1 MHNVQCSANK
11 LSNSKYMLN
20 TNVNVKE
27 AIKQNP
33 FERGLSKTS
42 KKVLVHIELNF
53 SYMKKQIYA
62 SSYSLNYINF
72 SKILLYS
79 YFSCSPSL

>member
-1 MHNVQCSANK
+1 MTLSQEGRIMHNVQCSASK

-20 TNVNVKE
+20 TNVKVTE

-42 KKVLVHIELNF
+42 KKVLVHIGLNF

-62 SSYSLNYINF
+62 SSYSLNYI
-72 SKILLYS
+72 K
-79 YFSCSPSL
+79 